1 MCGAAV
7 FPRRHTAQLLGLPTT
22 LTTDYLNFVL
32 LTSCHAGILLNFS
45 GYGYRFSAERGVEIG
60 TLAEVRS
67 AFAEGAYTSYVLL
80 STFYFLLST
89 SYFLLATYYSL
100 LTKVRSSFAERR
112 FEEGFLEPK

>member
-1 MCGAAV
+1 M
-7 FPRRHTAQLLGLPTT
+7 LGLPTT
-22 LTTDYLNFVL
+22 ILTDYLNFVL
-32 LTSCHAGILLNFS
+32 LITAHHAGILLNFS